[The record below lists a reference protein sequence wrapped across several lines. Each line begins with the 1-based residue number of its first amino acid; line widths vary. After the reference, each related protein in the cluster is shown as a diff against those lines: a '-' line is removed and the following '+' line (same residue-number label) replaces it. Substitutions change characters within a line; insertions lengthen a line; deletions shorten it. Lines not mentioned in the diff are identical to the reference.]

1 MACSAGKSGKASKIF
16 NDCGCG
22 CKGNKQEEKLVAS
35 ILAAAVFFI
44 VANPS
49 TFRLTRRVIGSWIST
64 PTGCASTKGLLLH
77 AFVFLIVTWALMNVN
92 KERADGD
99 SAIDPMLAEKK
110 PAEKKLAEKKLAEKK
125 PAEKKP
131 AEKKPAEKKPA
142 AEEDEEEEEEEEE
155 EEDGMAAFKPS
166 SAGVMAPDTK
176 TTKHLAKVAV
186 QGASLSE
193 VMGAP
198 VGDSITPSP
207 LKKGNYQQCR
217 CADGSSVT
225 LMR

>member
-1 MACSAGKSGKASKIF
+1 MACSACKSGKASKIF
-16 NDCGCG
+16 KDCGCG

-77 AFVFLIVTWALMNVN
+77 AFVFLVVTWALMNVN

-99 SAIDPMLAEKK
+99 SAIDPMLT
-110 PAEKKLAEKKLAEKK
+110 EKK

-142 AEEDEEEEEEEEE
+142 EKKQVAEEEEEE
-155 EEDGMAAFKPS
+155 EEDEEEEEGMAAFKPS

-176 TTKHLAKVAV
+176 ATKHLANVAV
-186 QGASLSE
+186 QGANLSE

-198 VGDSITPSP
+198 TGDSISPSP
-207 LKKGNYQQCR
+207 LKEGNYQQCR